1 MPSKPL
7 TVSLQV
13 VGIYDE
19 ACEVLFDEV
28 FPGGNDLQGR

>member
-1 MPSKPL
+1 MLSKAP
-7 TVSLQV
+7 TASQV

>member
-1 MPSKPL
+1 M
-7 TVSLQV
+7 VQV